1 MAMLTG
7 DEAARRALCVLVI
20 EDDAFIGT
28 LYEDVLTE
36 MGHRVCAIEATEK
49 GAIAAAARFKPDL
62 MIVDASLREGS
73 GVAAV
78 QEILRVG
85 FVPHLFVS
93 GDVIGV
99 EERMSGAIVLR
110 KPFLEHELARAIQR
124 ALSASPTS

>member
-1 MAMLTG
+1 MLTG
-7 DEAARRALCVLVI
+7 DEAARRALCVLII

-36 MGHRVCAIEATEK
+36 MGHRVCAIETTER
-49 GAIAAAARFKPDL
+49 GAVAAAARFKPDL
-62 MIVDASLREGS
+62 MIVDASLRQGS
-73 GVAAV
+73 GIAAA
-78 QEILRVG
+78 QEILRGG

-93 GDVIGV
+93 GDIIGV
-99 EERMSGAIVLR
+99 QERMSGAIVLR